1 MTERL
6 TKREKNGLA
15 YFPMCFTPPC
25 NGEGCK
31 DENCIFISDVCERL
45 AEYEDLGEQG
55 RLLRLPCKV
64 GDTAYAFLS
73 TNNYFTKCQINK
85 IELKPT
91 LYGNIRYFLEQIGHR
106 GCLYRYFE
114 DDFGKTVFLT
124 KEEAKA
130 KLKEMEG
137 RT

>member
-1 MTERL
+1 MKERL

-45 AEYEDLGEQG
+45 AGYEDLEEQG

-64 GDTAYAFLS
+64 GDTAWYLS
-73 TNNYFTKCQINK
+73 RSGICEVEIDSFVVNIN
-85 IELKPT
+85 IFVNVS
-91 LYGNIRYFLEQIGHR
+91 YYIGCER
-106 GCLYRYFE
+106 
-114 DDFGKTVFLT
+114 FGKTLT
-124 KEEAKA
+124 PYKTLFFSREEAEA

>member
-31 DENCIFISDVCERL
+31 DENCIFINDVCERL
-45 AEYEDLGEQG
+45 AEYEDLEEQG

-64 GDTAYAFLS
+64 GDTVYKITRNFISEYKIISATIYPYSIQF
-73 TNNYFTKCQINK
+73 NWQCTKGI
-85 IELKPT
+85 
-91 LYGNIRYFLEQIGHR
+91 YGNLVGFADLEI
-106 GCLYRYFE
+106 
-114 DDFGKTVFLT
+114 GKTVFLT
-124 KEEAKA
+124 REEAEA
-130 KLKEMEG
+130 KLKEMEESHE
-137 RT
+137 RE